1 MIVRTVKIVTETSL
15 CSPIITEY
23 KTDKTLLEI
32 QKDIE
37 NQKGNKHVYIP
48 NECEVSLAITTDKI
62 VSITVT
68 DITNKKWCDEIW
80 DISYPITILG
90 NHIGIK

>member
-1 MIVRTVKIVTETSL
+1 MRTVVIVTETL
-15 CSPIITEY
+15 LYSPIVTEF
-23 KTDKTLLEI
+23 KTNKTILEI
-32 QKDIE
+32 KGDIE
-37 NQKGNKHVYIP
+37 NQMGNKHVYIP
-48 NECEVSLAITTDKI
+48 NECEVSVAVTTDKI